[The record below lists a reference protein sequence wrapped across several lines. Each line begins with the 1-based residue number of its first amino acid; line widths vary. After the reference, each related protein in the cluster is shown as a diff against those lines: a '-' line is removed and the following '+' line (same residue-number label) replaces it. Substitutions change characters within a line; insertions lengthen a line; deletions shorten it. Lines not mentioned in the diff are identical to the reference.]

1 MDTKKTVIVTGSSR
15 GIGKAIAT
23 AFLKDGHN
31 VVVNGRKELPESVLE
46 FFNFLPGTALPII
59 GDISDA
65 SFAKQLVKETKKAFN
80 TIDVLVNNAGVTRDN
95 LIIRLSEE
103 DFDATL
109 DINLKGTFFMTKEAS
124 KLMLKQRS
132 GHIINISSVVGVVGN
147 AGQSN
152 YAASK
157 AGVIGFTKSIAKELA
172 PRGIK
177 ANVIAPGFIDSDMTT
192 VLTDDVKE
200 GLMDLI
206 PLKRLGKAEEV
217 ADMVHF
223 LSSQEYITG
232 QVFNIDGGMVMNG

>member
-31 VVVNGRKELPESVLE
+31 VVVNGRNELPESVLE
-46 FFNFLPGTALPII
+46 FFNSLPGTVLPII

-65 SFAKQLVKETKKAFN
+65 SFAKQLVKETKKAFQ
-80 TIDVLVNNAGVTRDN
+80 TIDVLVNNAGITRDN
-95 LIIRLSEE
+95 LLIRLSEE

-124 KLMLKQRS
+124 RFMLKQKS

-147 AGQSN
+147 AGQAN

-192 VLTDDVKE
+192 VLTDDIKE

-206 PLKRLGKAEEV
+206 PLKRLGKAEDV